1 MGAENGPEFLRS
13 NVCGGYVIELFAWCL
28 SQLEKTNQTKVGRL
42 IDHLVGLKSPAN
54 AFALFCEN
62 VGKWCKW
69 LVRDLV
75 ADLKVERG
83 DVKPRPETVEEAAAL
98 VHR

>member
-1 MGAENGPEFLRS
+1 
-13 NVCGGYVIELFAWCL
+13 L

-42 IDHLVGLKSPAN
+42 VDHLVGLKSPAN
-54 AFALFCEN
+54 AFALFCEA
-62 VGKWCKW
+62 VGKWYKW
-69 LVRDLV
+69 LARDFV

-83 DVKPRPETVEEAAAL
+83 EVKPQPETLEEAAAL